1 MKDLRPIEIQVAEL
15 NEEQKDNI
23 VKLYKKQFNWTIV
36 AMIVFLI
43 AVVFFI
49 GFRVVAAD
57 AADEHERIETSIA
70 LNEVT
75 NTYNFEL
82 YEESMDALNRQ
93 YDFKQYSH
101 LSLII
106 GGGVS
111 IVFSGTALAIV
122 GSGKKKMPYY
132 SEKKYRYIK
141 KMRKM
146 AR

>member
-36 AMIVFLI
+36 AMIVLII
-43 AVVFFI
+43 AVGFFI
-49 GFRVVAAD
+49 GFRVVSAE
-57 AADEHERIETSIA
+57 AADEHEKIETSIA
-70 LNEVT
+70 LNEDS

-82 YEESMDALNRQ
+82 FEESMDALNRQ
-93 YDFKQYSH
+93 YDFEQYSH

-111 IVFSGTALAIV
+111 LIFSGIALAIV
-122 GSGKKKMPYY
+122 SSGKKQMPYY